1 MGGRRSGGLPEN
13 VGKGMKQREIWI
25 ADLNPV
31 KGSEQRGIRPVVVV
45 SGNAMN
51 DNLGISIICPLSSKV
66 KNYAG
71 CLVIEK
77 GPVTGLEVNSEIIT
91 FQVRTLAKE
100 RFLQKLGEISED
112 DLKAVKKGLNE
123 ILTY

>member
-1 MGGRRSGGLPEN
+1 
-13 VGKGMKQREIWI
+13 MKQRDIWM

-31 KGSEQRGIRPVVVV
+31 KGSEQHGIRPVVIV

-51 DNLGISIICPLSSKV
+51 DNLGICIVCPLTSKI

-71 CLVIEK
+71 GIVLNRDKIN
-77 GPVTGLEVNSEIIT
+77 GLEQNSEVIT
-91 FQVRTLAKE
+91 FQIRTISKE
-100 RFLQKLGEISED
+100 RLISKIGELTKVQLET
-112 DLKAVKKGLNE
+112 VKTGLNE

>member
-1 MGGRRSGGLPEN
+1 
-13 VGKGMKQREIWI
+13 MKQREIWI

-31 KGSEQRGIRPVVVV
+31 KGSEQQGMRPVVIV

-51 DNLGISIICPLSSKV
+51 DNLGICIICPLTSKI

-71 CLVIEK
+71 GIVLNKDLIN
-77 GPVTGLEVNSEIIT
+77 GLEQNSEVIT
-91 FQVRTLAKE
+91 FQIRSISKQRLI
-100 RFLQKLGEISED
+100 RKLGELTKVQLDTI
-112 DLKAVKKGLNE
+112 KAGLNE

>member
-1 MGGRRSGGLPEN
+1 
-13 VGKGMKQREIWI
+13 MKQREIWM

-31 KGSEQRGIRPVVVV
+31 IGSEHRGIRPVVVI

-51 DNLGISIICPLSSKV
+51 DNLGIFVVCPLSKKI

-71 CLVIEK
+71 CLVLK
-77 GPVTGLEVNSEIIT
+77 KDAVNGLDHDSEIVT
-91 FQVRTLAKE
+91 FQVRTISKE
-100 RFLQKLGEISED
+100 RLIKKLGEIPKNQLEI
-112 DLKAVKKGLNE
+112 LKTGLLE

>member
-1 MGGRRSGGLPEN
+1 
-13 VGKGMKQREIWI
+13 MKQRDIWM

-31 KGSEQRGIRPVVVV
+31 KGSEQQGIRPVVIV

-51 DNLGISIICPLSSKV
+51 DNLGICIVCPLSSKI

-71 CLVIEK
+71 CMVLTKDGIN
-77 GPVTGLEVNSEIIT
+77 GLEQNSEIVT
-91 FQVRTLAKE
+91 FQIRTISKE
-100 RFLQKLGEISED
+100 RLIRKLGELSNFQLDKI
-112 DLKAVKKGLNE
+112 KTGLSE

>member
-1 MGGRRSGGLPEN
+1 
-13 VGKGMKQREIWI
+13 MKQREIWL

-31 KGSEQRGIRPVVVV
+31 KGSEQQGISPVVVL

-51 DNLGISIICPLSSKV
+51 SNLNVCIICPLSSKI

-71 CLVIEK
+71 CLVLNRDS
-77 GPVTGLEVNSEIIT
+77 VNGLDVDSEIIT
-91 FQVRTLAKE
+91 FQIRTVSGQRLIRKI
-100 RFLQKLGEISED
+100 GEIT
-112 DLKAVKKGLNE
+112 VKQFDVVKLGLNE

>member
-1 MGGRRSGGLPEN
+1 
-13 VGKGMKQREIWI
+13 MKQREIWL

-31 KGSEQRGIRPVVVV
+31 KGSEQKGIRPVVVI

-51 DNLGISIICPLSSKV
+51 DNLGIGIVCPLSSKI

-71 CLVIEK
+71 CLVIK
-77 GPVTGLEVNSEIIT
+77 KDNLNGLDMDSEIIT
-91 FQVRTLAKE
+91 FQVMTIARE
-100 RFLQKLGEISED
+100 RLIIKKGEIT
-112 DLKAVKKGLNE
+112 KAQLEILKKGLQE

>member
-1 MGGRRSGGLPEN
+1 
-13 VGKGMKQREIWI
+13 MKQREIWT

-31 KGSEQRGIRPVVVV
+31 KGSEQQGIRLVVIV

-51 DNLGISIICPLSSKV
+51 DNLGICIVCPLSSKI

-71 CLVIEK
+71 CIVLTKDGIN
-77 GPVTGLEVNSEIIT
+77 GLEQNSEVIT
-91 FQVRTLAKE
+91 FQIRAISKE
-100 RFLQKLGEISED
+100 RLIRKLGEMSKFQLEV
-112 DLKAVKKGLNE
+112 LKKGLNE

>member
-1 MGGRRSGGLPEN
+1 
-13 VGKGMKQREIWI
+13 MKQREIWF

-51 DNLGISIICPLSSKV
+51 DNLGICIICPLSSKI
-66 KNYAG
+66 KDYAG
-71 CLVIEK
+71 CVVIEK
-77 GPVTGLEVNSEIIT
+77 GKIPGLESDSEIIT
-91 FQVRTLAKE
+91 FQIRTLSKE
-100 RFLQKLGEISED
+100 RFIRKIDEISREE
-112 DLKAVKKGLNE
+112 LNKIKKGLNE